1 MSDFD
6 HFIGTRAVTDKHAFD
21 VAALS
26 RLAGRATC
34 KASRGR

>member
-6 HFIGTRAVTDKHAFD
+6 HFTGTRPVTDKHAFD

-26 RLAGRATC
+26 AWLDANLEGF
-34 KASRGR
+34 KGH